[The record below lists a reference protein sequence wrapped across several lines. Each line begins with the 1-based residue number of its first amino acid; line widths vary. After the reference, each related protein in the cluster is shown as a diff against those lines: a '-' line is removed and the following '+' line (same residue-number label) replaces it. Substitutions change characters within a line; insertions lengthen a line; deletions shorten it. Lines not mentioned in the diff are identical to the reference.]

1 MSIPRT
7 SRFTAIASIIVTS
20 SLGLGS
26 TMCSS
31 DDDSSEQN
39 TATEQAT
46 GHFRGVLSG
55 PGDVSGVLDLNLAPS
70 GSTRTSSLRPLA
82 SGGSTFAI
90 TGTITLNLPPF
101 GPTNVTGT
109 LDLATNTAT
118 FSGTILGGT
127 VPFTGTYANG
137 VIRGEATLPTGRAQF
152 VASNERLGIKLFC
165 GSFDGSLEGRW
176 NLVTMGAQAAAVYAA
191 RSGESGAGLGTIANN
206 LVTVPLTSSTGA
218 TGSATGNITAA
229 GIDGRWEYGDAI
241 NGSWAV
247 SEGACS
253 ALTPAGGADGGVTD
267 GGNNPDDGG
276 TEPGNVETAYTD
288 PGTVPLSHLA
298 LSGSKIFY
306 ALDHTYFSGLVTIKS
321 VNTDGTSPSDVIPT
335 NASASPKKV
344 IGGLTATSTKV
355 FYVGGTDSPDND
367 ANLLSVATTGGTVT
381 DHGSFGAAS
390 NRDFVNGVARLV
402 NDGTNVFIS
411 FDGSGTDGIR
421 SFDLAGASV
430 ADMGAGLVG
439 PTTLAIDGNDLYFGD
454 FSGVEKVTKALGTTA
469 SVFASKEEIGS
480 LSIVVD
486 IAFDASNVY
495 VITNTTSGSAVW
507 RKPKAGGSIAAVVS
521 DSPGRFR
528 GLAVLDGNL
537 YFTKTATGSGQN
549 GGGASKLL
557 RVSAAATSGT
567 PAEVGAA
574 NPYDVLTDGT
584 YVYWGN
590 GQKLDRLHK

>member
-1 MSIPRT
+1 
-7 SRFTAIASIIVTS
+7 
-20 SLGLGS
+20 
-26 TMCSS
+26 MCSS
-31 DDDSSEQN
+31 ADDNAKQG
-39 TATEQAT
+39 TATEQVT

-55 PGDVSGVLDLNLAPS
+55 PGDVSGVLDLNLA
-70 GSTRTSSLRPLA
+70 STGDTSTASLRPLA
-82 SGGSTFAI
+82 AGGSTFAI

-101 GPTNVTGT
+101 GPTSVTGT

-127 VPFTGTYANG
+127 VPFTGTYADG
-137 VIRGEATLPTGRAQF
+137 VIRGEATFPKGKAPF
-152 VASNERLGIKLFC
+152 VASNERLGIKLYC
-165 GSFDGSLEGRW
+165 GAFDGALEGRW
-176 NLVTMGAQAAAVYAA
+176 NLVTIGSQAAAVYAA
-191 RSGESGAGLGTIANN
+191 RSGESGAGLGTVANA
-206 LVTVPLTSSTGA
+206 LVTVPLTSSAGA
-218 TGSATGNITAA
+218 KGSATGNVTAA

-253 ALTPAGGADGGVTD
+253 ALTPAGEDAGVITD
-267 GGNNPDDGG
+267 GGSTPDDGG
-276 TEPGNVETAYTD
+276 TEPAMVETAYTD
-288 PGTVPLSHLA
+288 PGSVPLSHLA

-306 ALDHTYFSGLVTIKS
+306 ALDHTYFSGLVTIKA
-321 VNTDGTSPSDVIPT
+321 VNTDGTSPTEVIPT
-335 NASASPKKV
+335 NSSGPSKKV

-367 ANLLSVATTGGTVT
+367 ANLLSVATTGGSVT

-402 NDGTNVFIS
+402 NDGTNVFVS
-411 FDGSGTDGIR
+411 FDGTGTDGIR
-421 SFDLAGASV
+421 SFDSNGASV
-430 ADMGAGLVG
+430 ANMGSDLVG
-439 PTTLAIDGNDLYFGD
+439 PSTLAIDGNDLYFGD
-454 FSGVEKVTKALGTTA
+454 FSGVEKVTKTLGTTA
-469 SVFASKEEIGS
+469 SVFASKEEIGNF
-480 LSIVVD
+480 SIVVD

-495 VITNTTSGSAVW
+495 VITNTTSASAVW

-537 YFTKTATGSGQN
+537 YFTKTATSGGQN
-549 GGGASKLL
+549 GGGSTKLL

-567 PAEVGAA
+567 PTEIGAA
-574 NPYDVLTDGT
+574 NPYDVLSDGT

-590 GQKLDRLHK
+590 GQKVDRLHK